1 MELSQLTVHMC
12 VLALWD
18 WRRSDITGS
27 QLSTL
32 LMQSNV
38 QVLLQAAGYFY
49 LFFNLE
55 GDKEL

>member
-1 MELSQLTVHMC
+1 M
-12 VLALWD
+12 LALWD

-38 QVLLQAAGYFY
+38 QVLLQTAGYFY